1 MSVLVVGSINADRV
15 LRVGHLPAAGETVL
29 ASGLAKF
36 PGGKGANQA
45 VAAARLGAEVRFVG
59 CVGDDEDGRA
69 MVANLADAGVAT
81 NTVRVTRSPTGTAHI
96 TVDDDGQ
103 NAIVVSSGAN
113 AQLSPADVDRH
124 RTLVADATVVVTQ
137 LEVPLETVAKLV
149 ELSDRVLLNAAPAR
163 AVPAEVL
170 ARVDILVANE
180 VEAAALTPDPSPEA
194 LLDLGPRAVVVTLG
208 ARGAQWWTRA
218 GSGEVAAPVVRP
230 VDTTGAGDAFVGALA
245 AAIAA
250 GRTLDAAVAL
260 AVDVA
265 GRATTVAGAQLP
277 TGLVDPAVLLA

>member
-29 ASGLAKF
+29 ASGLARF

-45 VAAARLGAEVRFVG
+45 VAAARLGAEVRFIG

-81 NTVRVTRSPTGTAHI
+81 NAVRVTRSPTGTAHI

-124 RTLVADATVVVTQ
+124 RTLVAGATVVVTQ

>member
-250 GRTLDAAVAL
+250 GRTLDTAVAL